1 MNIGKGTKMNI
12 TMRQHLSSNIQR
24 RYDLRT
30 NTPIAGFNDHLV
42 LHALVDGMTAPA
54 ADLPIISPN
63 LATIYQARPVP
74 FDSLLPLLNIN
85 LDQIRTDLET
95 IKSNDVHITAIGYGG
110 FGINLFTFMAMLAQ
124 RAGVFKPFKHITIYE
139 EDTITLLNAFRIYK
153 RLDNITTRRANR
165 SQLKL
170 QLFQD
175 LEMGLT
181 QELTRVSERFTSK
194 HIERHSGEL
203 LFGAP
208 DFETRQLLE
217 NEQFLFTGHG
227 GDEVEFISR
236 PVVDTSITNET
247 YGSINLTTFFLNM
260 IKAAEAFIHTVATA
274 ESLPSNESVWKF
286 NVKDHIK

>member
-1 MNIGKGTKMNI
+1 MNI
-12 TMRQHLSSNIQR
+12 TMRKHLSSNIQR

-30 NTPIAGFNDHLV
+30 SEPIAGFYDHLV
-42 LHALVDGMTAPA
+42 LHSLVEGMTAPA
-54 ADLPIISPN
+54 VDLPIISPN
-63 LATIYQARPVP
+63 LGTIYQAKPVD
-74 FDSLLPLLNIN
+74 FDSLLPMLDIN
-85 LDQIRTDLET
+85 MDQIRADLEV
-95 IKSNDVHITAIGYGG
+95 IKANDVHITAIGYGG

-124 RAGVFKPFKHITIYE
+124 RAGVFKPFRHITIYE
-139 EDTITLLNAFRIYK
+139 EDTLTLMNAFRIYK
-153 RLDNITTRRANR
+153 RLDNIATRRNNR
-165 SQLKL
+165 AHFKL

-181 QELTRVSERFTSK
+181 QELTRNAERFTSE

-217 NEQFLFTGHG
+217 DQQFIFTGHG

-236 PVVDTSITNET
+236 PIVDTSITTET

-286 NVKDHIK
+286 NVKEHLKC

>member
-30 NTPIAGFNDHLV
+30 NTPIAGFNDHLI
-42 LHALVDGMTAPA
+42 LHALVDGHTAPA
-54 ADLPIISPN
+54 ANLPIISPN
-63 LATIYQARPVP
+63 LATIYQAQPAP
-74 FDSLLPLLNIN
+74 FDSLLPLLDINIE
-85 LDQIRTDLET
+85 QIRADLEI
-95 IKSNDVHITAIGYGG
+95 IKANDVHITAIGYGG
-110 FGINLFTFMAMLAQ
+110 FSINLFTFMAMLAQ
-124 RAGVFKPFKHITIYE
+124 RAGVYKPFKHITIYE
-139 EDTITLLNAFRIYK
+139 DDNITLLNAFRIYK
-153 RLDNITTRRANR
+153 RLDNVITRRNNR
-165 SQLKL
+165 AHLKL

-181 QELTRVSERFTSK
+181 QELTRKAERFTAD
-194 HIERHSGEL
+194 HIAAHSGEL

-208 DFETRQLLE
+208 DFDTRQLLE

-236 PVVDTSITNET
+236 PIIDTSITSET

-286 NVKDHIK
+286 NIKDHLK